1 MPIRGKEG
9 FLAYDGKEVDESK
22 EGEGEEG
29 DGEEGDVLQLGW
41 ARTALSQGR
50 HKSSASDPSLRKHQ
64 ISAFKACTTAEE

>member
-22 EGEGEEG
+22 EG